1 MNIKKITFLL
11 FISLTL
17 FFTTDICRAEVS
29 TSEPINNALT
39 KEIERYYND
48 NINVYVVWFKDNIKP
63 KVENAFNKIIPQ
75 EEFAKEKEEIKE
87 ELPIFFNQIFSFFKS
102 FFN

>member
-17 FFTTDICRAEVS
+17 FFTTDVCNAEIS
-29 TSEPINNALT
+29 TNKVINNDLT
-39 KEIERYYND
+39 EEIKRYYND
-48 NINVYVVWFKDNIKP
+48 NIDIYVVWFKDNIKP

-87 ELPIFFNQIFSFFKS
+87 ELPIFLNQIFSFFKS